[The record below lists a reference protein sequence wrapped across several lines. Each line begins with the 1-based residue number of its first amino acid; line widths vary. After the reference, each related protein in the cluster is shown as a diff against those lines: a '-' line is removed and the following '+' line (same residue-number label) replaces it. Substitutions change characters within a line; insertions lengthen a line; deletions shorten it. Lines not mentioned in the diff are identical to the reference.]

1 MGIMSD
7 KKLTESLICLED
19 YYDFVFGIVAQD
31 NMSGSTEAN
40 LYTLNDLELVYNK
53 KDNTYHLSIET
64 IYQFSQGKKGEI
76 SYLKRLLKQF
86 EDWMKLNNYNI
97 NYDIKL
103 YEIFTKG
110 KNITSDFVSVEE
122 AFSYFK
128 ILVNGYCNSDS
139 QEVEL

>member
-1 MGIMSD
+1 MSD

-19 YYDFVFGIVAQD
+19 NYDFVFGIVAQD
-31 NMSGSTEAN
+31 NMSGSTKAN
-40 LYTLNDLELVYNK
+40 LYTLNDLALVYNK
-53 KDNTYHLSIET
+53 KNNTYHFSIET

-76 SYLKRLLKQF
+76 LYLQSLLKKF
-86 EDWMKLNNYNI
+86 ETWMRLNDYNI
-97 NYDIKL
+97 NYDIEL
-103 YEIFTKG
+103 YDLFTKG

-122 AFSYFK
+122 AFAYFK